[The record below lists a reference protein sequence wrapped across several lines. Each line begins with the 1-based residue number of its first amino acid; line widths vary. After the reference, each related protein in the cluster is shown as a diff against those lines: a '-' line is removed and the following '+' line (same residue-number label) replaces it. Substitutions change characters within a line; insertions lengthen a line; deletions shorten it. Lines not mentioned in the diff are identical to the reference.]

1 MLQPSII
8 IAGDQIRDARDGRE
22 AGRILFDANALD
34 EATWPRRVSS
44 NSGLL
49 VVRSGFSP
57 DPADPQPLWL
67 AGPRGDWA
75 RFAAHA
81 QHLCATAGQT
91 PVVWPRLG
99 EVLSDAPSLLSF
111 LRGAPAWRF
120 VVEPLALLTPDMHRN
135 APEHLDR
142 LAELL
147 FGHHACAGVVVG
159 AGGPVSSLDA
169 LGKVLARAQSPIW
182 VRDGEQVMLKDL

>member
-1 MLQPSII
+1 MLQPSMI

-44 NSGLL
+44 TSGLL

-75 RFAAHA
+75 RFAGHA

-159 AGGPVSSLDA
+159 ADGPVSSLAA
-169 LGKVLARAQSPIW
+169 LGKVLAREQSPIW
-182 VRDGEQVMLKDL
+182 VRDGEQAMLTDL